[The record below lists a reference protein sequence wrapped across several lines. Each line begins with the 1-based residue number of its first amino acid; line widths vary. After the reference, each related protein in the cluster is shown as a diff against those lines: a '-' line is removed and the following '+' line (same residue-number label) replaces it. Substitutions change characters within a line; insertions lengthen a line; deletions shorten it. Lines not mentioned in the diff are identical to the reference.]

1 MVEKWCIHEEHT
13 KLLIT
18 NHKYSTT
25 FENNFGPNHAR
36 RNKRLNPRNNSNI
49 SSHIRSDYRNV
60 DIKRDNITYQLG
72 YTNVAICVLC
82 SMTYSTCQLIQNKKK
97 DY

>member
-1 MVEKWCIHEEHT
+1 M
-13 KLLIT
+13 
-18 NHKYSTT
+18 
-25 FENNFGPNHAR
+25 R

-49 SSHIRSDYRNV
+49 SSHIISDYRNI

-97 DY
+97 IINDTASIIMHACLVMTDKGRPFFY